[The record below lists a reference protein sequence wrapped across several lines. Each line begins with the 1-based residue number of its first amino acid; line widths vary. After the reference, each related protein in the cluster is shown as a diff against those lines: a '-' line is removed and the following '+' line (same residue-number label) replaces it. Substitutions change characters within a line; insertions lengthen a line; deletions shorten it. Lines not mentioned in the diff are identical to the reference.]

1 MGCEHELFHSIFS
14 LLSCPNSFEK
24 YYPGN
29 VAFIVVSLAIGLKK
43 KELIYSCEKQVNISL
58 TF

>member
-1 MGCEHELFHSIFS
+1 MGCEHGISHSIFS

-24 YYPGN
+24 CFPGK
-29 VAFIVVSLAIGLKK
+29 VVIVVSLAIGLKEK
-43 KELIYSCEKQVNISL
+43 NIYLCERQVNISL